1 MFLEGNFFF
10 RQALF
15 YGLGHHIV
23 NLRSSKR
30 QLCLFHLIS
39 RYVPVLVRATGDP
52 RGNRTVCYLNQKSI
66 ALAHGVCV
74 PHDLPR
80 VLAGTNGVS
89 PRQGSQGTQRIEFGG
104 RNLQPLPAFLQGCS
118 CLASCALQKVVDTLP
133 PLTQQPVG
141 LGQGGTLYE

>member
-1 MFLEGNFFF
+1 
-10 RQALF
+10 
-15 YGLGHHIV
+15 
-23 NLRSSKR
+23 
-30 QLCLFHLIS
+30 
-39 RYVPVLVRATGDP
+39 
-52 RGNRTVCYLNQKSI
+52 
-66 ALAHGVCV
+66 V

-118 CLASCALQKVVDTLP
+118 CLASCALQKVIDTLP

-141 LGQGGTLYE
+141 LGQGGTLYEQPEPIAMVRDTPLEGEAPPAHEIG